1 MVETLPALPVDL
13 SDLAARAAE
22 FARSSRSAATERAY
36 RSDWT
41 DFSGWCERAG
51 LSPLPAAP
59 ATVGAYL
66 SARTGELKVA
76 TLHRRLAAIT
86 AAHRMAGLGLDG
98 GHPAIARVLAGIR
111 RAYGTRQQAKT
122 AILTED
128 LRRVVRALP
137 TTLAGIRD
145 KAVLLVGFAGAFRRS
160 ELAALDLGDISLSNA
175 GLTITIRRSKT
186 DQDGAGRQVGIPRA
200 RKTSVTCPVAA
211 LESWLNERTELTN
224 SDALFLGVFH
234 GRLMGRLSG
243 QAIAEI
249 VKRAVNRVGFD
260 PSKFAGHSLRSGFA
274 TSAAR
279 GGADLAFIM
288 QQTGHNSADVARRYV
303 QAGSLLQNP
312 ASKAV
317 KL

>member
-186 DQDGAGRQVGIPRA
+186 DQEGAGRQVGIPRA

-288 QQTGHNSADVARRYV
+288 QQTGHKSAVVARRYV

>member
-186 DQDGAGRQVGIPRA
+186 DRRAPAGRSGSRGRA
-200 RKTSVTCPVAA
+200 RPRSPVRWRR
-211 LESWLNERTELTN
+211 S
-224 SDALFLGVFH
+224 
-234 GRLMGRLSG
+234 
-243 QAIAEI
+243 
-249 VKRAVNRVGFD
+249 NRG
-260 PSKFAGHSLRSGFA
+260 
-274 TSAAR
+274 
-279 GGADLAFIM
+279 
-288 QQTGHNSADVARRYV
+288 
-303 QAGSLLQNP
+303 
-312 ASKAV
+312 
-317 KL
+317 

>member
-111 RAYGTRQQAKT
+111 RAYGTQQQAKT

-186 DQDGAGRQVGIPRA
+186 DQEGAGRQVGIPRA

-288 QQTGHNSADVARRYV
+288 QQTGHKSADVARRYV